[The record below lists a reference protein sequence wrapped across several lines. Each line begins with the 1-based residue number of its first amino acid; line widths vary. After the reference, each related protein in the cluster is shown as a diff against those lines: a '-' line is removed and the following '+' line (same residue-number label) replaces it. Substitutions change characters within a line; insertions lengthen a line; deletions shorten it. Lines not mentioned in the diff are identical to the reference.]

1 VVGTKGAG
9 AGLRGAGAAAQGSRF
24 ATVVRVGGGLTRAGE
39 FLGRIPTVS
48 DLAASVRNRFPSL
61 HVPTIDV
68 PDVDVP
74 TPHVDT
80 PRVDLPEPGRVD
92 VPDGPSIDD
101 TVRTSDTPGTT
112 TDAPGRTD
120 NADSAPPRVEE
131 PGNRPESGSDAPAD
145 RPDNASDAP
154 ADRPEQGAAEGE
166 GAGATDDGHGVPA
179 DAPDADVPDAD
190 APDAD
195 HDAPSSPVDP
205 PEYLEPADVPEPLHR
220 SEPLPTQE
228 LGSHYR
234 GENDPTN
241 PHRAFYPDTV
251 EYMSPARLE
260 EHRVVAVDGRLYWA
274 DDGSRLDTAA
284 ASTAH
289 SGGGRAMFVMDEH
302 GNLYVSLEQRVG
314 ELHHSSFLS
323 GRPVAGAG
331 ELVVVDGVP
340 TVVSRK
346 SGHYRPT
353 EQQQEAVR
361 DVLDSQGVDV
371 SGVTFE
377 SGFGP

>member
-1 VVGTKGAG
+1 MCPSASAAVAALALLASRNIHPAVKPSAG
-9 AGLRGAGAAAQGSRF
+9 FSTRYPYSYVPPDTGYAAASW
-24 ATVVRVGGGLTRAGE
+24 AL
-39 FLGRIPTVS
+39 LRIPALKEGCLQIEAQRGMLVGPPHSLLVLDDEEAVAELRQLELPTC
-48 DLAASVRNRFPSL
+48 SVR
-61 HVPTIDV
+61 
-68 PDVDVP
+68 
-74 TPHVDT
+74 
-80 PRVDLPEPGRVD
+80 
-92 VPDGPSIDD
+92 
-101 TVRTSDTPGTT
+101 
-112 TDAPGRTD
+112 
-120 NADSAPPRVEE
+120 
-131 PGNRPESGSDAPAD
+131 
-145 RPDNASDAP
+145 
-154 ADRPEQGAAEGE
+154 
-166 GAGATDDGHGVPA
+166 
-179 DAPDADVPDAD
+179 
-190 APDAD
+190 
-195 HDAPSSPVDP
+195 
-205 PEYLEPADVPEPLHR
+205 DVPELLHR